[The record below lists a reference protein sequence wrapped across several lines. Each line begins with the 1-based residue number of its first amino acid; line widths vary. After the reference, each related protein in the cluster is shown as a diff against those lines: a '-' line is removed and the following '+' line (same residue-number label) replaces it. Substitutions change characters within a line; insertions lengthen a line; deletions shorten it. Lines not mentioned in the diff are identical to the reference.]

1 MSHLTSKIKPTS
13 YFPFLAIMSL
23 LLLAFPVAAKNVTV
37 EAQLDRKEIQLG
49 DHALLDVT
57 ISGDNGA
64 SVAMPQIDG
73 LSIRSQGRST
83 QMQIANGHI
92 TSSVSLRYQITPNK
106 EGEFKIPR
114 IAINSNGNKITT
126 KEQLTL
132 KVTKGAPAGQANL
145 NAPEDVGE
153 LAFVDVVGL
162 KDQAVVGELIPIEI
176 RAFFKSGVQVSLESA
191 PALEGSSFIMKTNDD
206 KPRQGRTTIDG
217 TSYFVVIFKSSISPI
232 KAGEFDLSFNMGA
245 TLHIE
250 DRRPQPK
257 RRSRRSPSG
266 NDLFGSL
273 FTPRIRKSVKLA
285 SAPHKVTVTAP
296 PADAQPDGFGGTI
309 GNFSITASSS
319 ASTVRAGDPI
329 TLTTRVTG
337 KGDLDR
343 VPMPHMSAP
352 SGWKTYPAKHQ
363 IKKSYSLESD
373 GTKVFEQVIVPKN
386 ESVTEIPSLELVYF
400 DPETKEYRTALTKP
414 IPIKVTPGTDITE
427 DALPPNSKSQ
437 PAPTSP
443 SGPAIEVPNAHLGW
457 LRNERIDQM
466 PWFLGTISGLIAVL
480 IAWPILTIWQRRHNT
495 PERKA
500 TAVKDKQIKSAL
512 LDMEQSVK
520 NQNALTFFEAA
531 RRALQIQWSNQLNIA
546 PEAVTG
552 SDLSDDAA
560 RSVFNTADSIVFS
573 GDAHSSLDL
582 KYWQQQT
589 LRALEHLN
597 TTNK

>member
-1 MSHLTSKIKPTS
+1 MSHLTSKIIPTP

-23 LLLAFPVAAKNVTV
+23 LLLAFPVAAQNVTV

-49 DHALLDVT
+49 GHALLDIT

-73 LSIRSQGRST
+73 LSIRAQGRST
-83 QMQIANGHI
+83 QRQIANGHV
-92 TSSVSLRYQITPNK
+92 TLSASLRYQITPNK
-106 EGEFKIPR
+106 EGVFKIPP
-114 IAINSNGNKITT
+114 IAINSDGNKITT

-145 NAPEDVGE
+145 NATEDLGE
-153 LAFVDVVGL
+153 LAFIDVVGL

-191 PALEGSSFIMKTNDD
+191 PALEGSSFIIKINDD

-257 RRSRRSPSG
+257 RRSRRSPFG
-266 NDLFGSL
+266 DDLFGSM
-273 FTPRIRKSVKLA
+273 FTPRIKKSVKLA
-285 SAPHKVTVTAP
+285 TTPHKVIVTAP
-296 PADAQPDGFGGTI
+296 PADSQPDGFSGTI
-309 GNFSITASSS
+309 GQFSIAARAS

-329 TLTTRVTG
+329 TLVTRVTG
-337 KGDLDR
+337 KGNLDR
-343 VPMPHMSAP
+343 VPMPHMANP
-352 SGWKTYPAKHQ
+352 SGWKTYPAKHE
-363 IKKSYSLESD
+363 IKKSYTTASD
-373 GTKVFEQVIVPKN
+373 GTKLFNQIIVPKN

-400 DPETKEYRTALTKP
+400 DPIAKEYKTARTAP

-427 DALPPNSKSQ
+427 HTPETNTASNPPT
-437 PAPTSP
+437 PT
-443 SGPAIEVPNAHLGW
+443 GPTTEVPNSHIGW
-457 LRNERIDQM
+457 LRSERIDQA
-466 PWFLGTISGLIAVL
+466 PWFIGTIGGLIAVL
-480 IAWPILTIWQRRHNT
+480 MTWPILTVWQRRHNT

-500 TAVKDKQIKSAL
+500 SAVKDKQIKSAL
-512 LDMEQSVK
+512 LDMEQSIK

-531 RRALQIQWSNQLNIA
+531 RHALQIQWSTQLNIA
-546 PEAVTG
+546 AEAVTG
-552 SDLSDDAA
+552 TDLPDDTA